1 MAIFT
6 SLLFERSILLC
17 SICCLLVILDVAST
31 SGFPRDQVPKS
42 KTVQVSDVRKI
53 HAGPISI
60 SRLIDGTLYVGSKDS
75 LYAYNTNSNFHLQHN
90 ISWPPNEDDK
100 RFCKLIKEEEECQ
113 NFITVIE
120 QNNNRLLVC
129 GTNANA
135 PSCKYFND
143 SSLTHNDTINGLYK
157 APFAAGQRNQAIFA
171 GGDLYAGTVL
181 DSMGS
186 KSAVV
191 RSADTNAVMLQTDLV
206 TEDSDSKWLNEPDF
220 ISSYHLGEEVF
231 FFLRET
237 AVEYNSV
244 GKSRFSRVARVC
256 TKDKGGSDHLL
267 DNIWTTFLKARIVC
281 SIPGDFPFYF
291 NEIQDTFEL
300 NGKFY
305 GVFTTP
311 NNSIPGSAVCTYDLS
326 SITEVFDEGKF
337 KEQQTAQHAWLPVPD
352 SEVPSPRPGS
362 CQNDST
368 SLSYNV
374 LLFAKSHTLMH
385 DNVEPSDND
394 GLPLFT
400 MTREDYRFTQILVV
414 KNVERTVYDVLF
426 IGTDNGKV
434 LKVVIMT
441 INGKLQSNLIDE
453 ITVTDPEKPEPVVS
467 MEFIGNQTD
476 KFILVGTPSGIVLIN
491 VQRCGELKECGCVQ
505 DPYCGWDGNSKTC
518 KIYKPN
524 IVVKQN
530 ITARENCPVEE
541 ITCECPEPPTEIRS
555 TPSPVTT
562 TATTSTIS
570 PECQSTTDVT
580 AVPSTRV
587 TTMKVEEQ
595 TTKGVSL
602 SPKHTADNKLPP
614 LSAHIPTDT
623 SGQRDHTTDIDNAI
637 QPIVPGRT
645 EKVVDPSSDCTALT
659 VIAIIGW
666 ILLAILGSIL
676 IIYFCCKR
684 ARQSKGLCSK
694 RGQMDVSK
702 HQEQVL
708 KAPESPVF
716 SYIETENAK
725 NIQQD
730 NMEKPSKPPV
740 PPKPKTYDQSSLSRP
755 SSIQRDSLIDRP
767 ASMQR
772 DLNRELKNSFII
784 GNGGST
790 LNFPIGG
797 GDRV

>member
-530 ITARENCPVEE
+530 ITARENCPVE
-541 ITCECPEPPTEIRS
+541 
-555 TPSPVTT
+555 
-562 TATTSTIS
+562 
-570 PECQSTTDVT
+570 

>member
-17 SICCLLVILDVAST
+17 SIYLLVILDVAST

-53 HAGPISI
+53 HTGPISI
-60 SRLIDGTLYVGSKDS
+60 SRLIDGILYVGSKNS
-75 LYAYNTNSNFHLQHN
+75 LYAYNTSNNFYLQRN
-90 ISWPPNEDDK
+90 ISWPPQEDDK

-113 NFITVIE
+113 NYITVIE

-129 GTNANA
+129 GTNANS
-135 PSCKYFND
+135 PICKYFND

-157 APFAAGQRNQAIFA
+157 APFAAGQRTQAIFA
-171 GGDLYAGTVL
+171 DGRLYAATRL
-181 DSMGS
+181 DSMGKRS
-186 KSAVV
+186 TVA
-191 RSADTNAVMLQTDLV
+191 RSADSGVVMLQKDLE
-206 TEDSDSKWLNEPDF
+206 TEELDSKWLNEPDF

-237 AVEYNSV
+237 AVEYNSD

-311 NNSIPGSAVCTYDLS
+311 KNSIAGSAVCTYDLS

-337 KEQQTAQHAWLPVPD
+337 KEQKTAEHMWLLVPD

-414 KNVERTVYDVLF
+414 KNVEETVYDILF

-441 INGKLQSNLIDE
+441 INGKLESNLIDE

-476 KFILVGTPSGIVLIN
+476 KFILVGTPSEIILIN

-518 KIYKPN
+518 NIYNSNP
-524 IVVKQN
+524 VVKQN
-530 ITARENCPVEE
+530 ITARENCPVE
-541 ITCECPEPPTEIRS
+541 
-555 TPSPVTT
+555 
-562 TATTSTIS
+562 
-570 PECQSTTDVT
+570 
-580 AVPSTRV
+580 
-587 TTMKVEEQ
+587 
-595 TTKGVSL
+595 
-602 SPKHTADNKLPP
+602 
-614 LSAHIPTDT
+614 
-623 SGQRDHTTDIDNAI
+623 
-637 QPIVPGRT
+637 VPGRT
-645 EKVVDPSSDCTALT
+645 EQVVSPGSDCNTGTALT
-659 VIAIIGW
+659 SIGW
-666 ILLAILGSIL
+666 ILFAILVCIQ
-676 IIYFCCKR
+676 IYFCYKR
-684 ARQSKGLCSK
+684 TRQQSKDLSSK
-694 RGQMDVSK
+694 SEQMDVSK
-702 HQEQVL
+702 HQEQAPLVM
-708 KAPESPVF
+708 KDPESPPF

-740 PPKPKTYDQSSLSRP
+740 PPKPKTYDHVEAP
-755 SSIQRDSLIDRP
+755 SPGHQ
-767 ASMQR
+767 ASKGTV
-772 DLNRELKNSFII
+772 L
-784 GNGGST
+784 
-790 LNFPIGG
+790 
-797 GDRV
+797 

>member
-541 ITCECPEPPTEIRS
+541 ITCECPEPPT
-555 TPSPVTT
+555 V
-562 TATTSTIS
+562 
-570 PECQSTTDVT
+570 
-580 AVPSTRV
+580 
-587 TTMKVEEQ
+587 
-595 TTKGVSL
+595 
-602 SPKHTADNKLPP
+602 
-614 LSAHIPTDT
+614 
-623 SGQRDHTTDIDNAI
+623 
-637 QPIVPGRT
+637 VPGRT

>member
-541 ITCECPEPPTEIRS
+541 ITCECPEPPT
-555 TPSPVTT
+555 
-562 TATTSTIS
+562 
-570 PECQSTTDVT
+570 
-580 AVPSTRV
+580 
-587 TTMKVEEQ
+587 
-595 TTKGVSL
+595 
-602 SPKHTADNKLPP
+602 
-614 LSAHIPTDT
+614 AHIPTDT

>member
-541 ITCECPEPPTEIRS
+541 ITCECPEPPT
-555 TPSPVTT
+555 
-562 TATTSTIS
+562 
-570 PECQSTTDVT
+570 
-580 AVPSTRV
+580 
-587 TTMKVEEQ
+587 
-595 TTKGVSL
+595 
-602 SPKHTADNKLPP
+602 
-614 LSAHIPTDT
+614 AHIPTDT

-637 QPIVPGRT
+637 QPIVVPGRT

>member
-530 ITARENCPVEE
+530 ITARENCPVE
-541 ITCECPEPPTEIRS
+541 
-555 TPSPVTT
+555 
-562 TATTSTIS
+562 
-570 PECQSTTDVT
+570 
-580 AVPSTRV
+580 
-587 TTMKVEEQ
+587 
-595 TTKGVSL
+595 
-602 SPKHTADNKLPP
+602 
-614 LSAHIPTDT
+614 AHIPTDT

-637 QPIVPGRT
+637 QPIVVPGRT